1 MSEAFDHAAFRNAAA
16 CALVEH
22 TRQLRAQEGELSDA
36 LIDRCQM
43 ARRDL
48 VNVAAWLVR
57 SRAESQQLTD
67 IFDAKSQVAGM
78 PDEVE
83 TLYRVVAIPALL
95 AIRAVGHAE
104 QTDLLVVPD
113 GRDFDTRASG
123 KLADGNHAFFSLN
136 L

>member
-1 MSEAFDHAAFRNAAA
+1 MGEAFDHAAFRNAAA

-22 TRQLRAQEGELSDA
+22 TRQLRAQGGQLSDA
-36 LIDRCQM
+36 LIDRRQM

-48 VNVAAWLVR
+48 VDVPARLIG
-57 SRAESQQLTD
+57 SRAESQQLTN

-95 AIRAVGHAE
+95 AIRAFRRAE
-104 QTDLLVVPD
+104 QTDLLVVSD
-113 GRDFDTRASG
+113 GRDFDARASG
-123 KLADGNHAFFSLN
+123 KLTDGNHAFFP
-136 L
+136 